1 MTEFDR
7 CYCTEDHYNIKLLQN
22 AAAGPAQK
30 RKTAPLRGFDHRRA
44 AAGPPEKGDTLVS
57 DQPKKNSF
65 FDKLATFIVDK
76 RDLIFFLY
84 IIAIIASIFTQSWVR
99 VCNDL
104 TEYLPESTETRR
116 GLTLIALAFSPAVTI

>member
-1 MTEFDR
+1 MRRPGRRRRE
-7 CYCTEDHYNIKLLQN
+7 KL
-22 AAAGPAQK
+22 
-30 RKTAPLRGFDHRRA
+30 PLCGGFDHRRA

-104 TEYLPESTETRR
+104 TEYLPVPDSYKRNINKPIANKHPSKIASKRAQTE
-116 GLTLIALAFSPAVTI
+116 LARVCRA